1 MIVRCNGKLFRFRNG
16 TSKYIY
22 YSYFI
27 SLKNINF
34 FLSFVFI
41 EQGAKD
47 AHVLGY
53 AYETYPLSNYDF
65 IRRYCFVC

>member
-1 MIVRCNGKLFRFRNG
+1 MASYLDLEMERRSTTIIHILF
-16 TSKYIY
+16 
-22 YSYFI
+22 
-27 SLKNINF
+27 LKNINF